1 MLIEETSVA
10 RDEFEII
17 PVYGDPLMLS
27 NTVGALSTNSLSWSS
42 DNVDYYLASNDL
54 STSEILSIADSLN
67 VVNIV
72 EEK

>member
-1 MLIEETSVA
+1 MLN
-10 RDEFEII
+10 
-17 PVYGDPLMLS
+17 
-27 NTVGALSTNSLSWSS
+27 NTVGALSTNSLYWSS